1 MASPSET
8 LILVTGGAGF
18 IGSHLVRRLLT
29 EGYQVR
35 VLDSLVTGKP
45 ENLSE
50 VQGDIEWIEGDAAD
64 PEVAQK
70 AASGATYVFHEA
82 AIPSVPRSVRDPL
95 VSHRANATGT
105 VTMLTAARDAG
116 VKRFIYAASSSA
128 YGDTPTLPKTETMAT
143 DPLSPYAVDK
153 LSGENYCRAFHTVY
167 GMQTVALRY
176 FNVFGPRQ
184 DPLSEYSAVIPRFI
198 AAMLKD
204 EEVTVHGD
212 GEQSRDFTFV
222 ADVVQANLLALTAP
236 LAGGDMC
243 NIACGQSFTLNQLIS
258 FLAEI
263 MQVTPRVRYV
273 EARAGDVKHSLADIS
288 RAGKLL
294 GYHPQVSFQEGLL
307 QTVQYLKSKQ
317 V

>member
-18 IGSHLVRRLLT
+18 VGSHLVRRLLT